1 MSTSKSVGPSIATFV
16 VLAFVATGAYAEDIV
31 VPLNGVEYFSIS
43 AAAKY
48 GIANEA
54 VADVQLANAT
64 TLRILGRS
72 AGSTTLVI
80 EDRGGSQKHSVVVV
94 ARDLKDV
101 IEQMKAQL
109 TGLDFGSD
117 LAYKVAGNK
126 VVVQGRVLT
135 QDDKLKYDRVRSS
148 YPEVV
153 DMTEVVAKELLVDIN
168 VSLVEVAADNSISAG
183 LLEVEPSLTADLTGT
198 KVSIPLDS
206 MKLSFNL
213 TTTLNKLINGM
224 VDNNQ
229 AKIIA
234 RPRIV
239 TINGKE
245 ARLSAGGEIPYTVPT
260 INGPATEYKSYGI
273 MLTVTPTWRKSSN
286 EVLMS
291 LNIES
296 SEPEGK
302 ATRDVALTSRKAH
315 LEVAVERG
323 KSLVIAGMF
332 KTTMSG
338 GTAVGCL
345 FPLFQTSNT
354 ANRREILIVVTP
366 NVLTP
371 DNKGLNYDDFKMIKE
386 EDTKK

>member
-1 MSTSKSVGPSIATFV
+1 
-16 VLAFVATGAYAEDIV
+16 
-31 VPLNGVEYFSIS
+31 
-43 AAAKY
+43 
-48 GIANEA
+48 
-54 VADVQLANAT
+54 
-64 TLRILGRS
+64 
-72 AGSTTLVI
+72 
-80 EDRGGSQKHSVVVV
+80 
-94 ARDLKDV
+94 
-101 IEQMKAQL
+101 
-109 TGLDFGSD
+109 
-117 LAYKVAGNK
+117 
-126 VVVQGRVLT
+126 
-135 QDDKLKYDRVRSS
+135 
-148 YPEVV
+148 
-153 DMTEVVAKELLVDIN
+153 
-168 VSLVEVAADNSISAG
+168 
-183 LLEVEPSLTADLTGT
+183 
-198 KVSIPLDS
+198 
-206 MKLSFNL
+206 
-213 TTTLNKLINGM
+213 LNKLINGM